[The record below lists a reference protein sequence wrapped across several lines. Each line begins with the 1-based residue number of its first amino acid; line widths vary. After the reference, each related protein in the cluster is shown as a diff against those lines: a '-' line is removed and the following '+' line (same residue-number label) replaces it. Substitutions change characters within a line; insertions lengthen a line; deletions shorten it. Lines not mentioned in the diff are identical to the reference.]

1 MCVCSVV
8 SDSWRPHGPC
18 SAPWSMGSPRQDSW
32 NGLLFPSPGDLPDQG
47 IEPMSL
53 VSPPLAGR
61 FFTTAPPG
69 KPEQVYSLLLNDYC
83 FIECASFLSLGQS
96 GTHLTLDSGRGRF
109 YIFIRSLV
117 FAIREL
123 RRIM

>member
-1 MCVCSVV
+1 MCAQLCLTLG
-8 SDSWRPHGPC
+8 DPMDPALLHGL
-18 SAPWSMGSPRQDSW
+18 W
-32 NGLLFPSPGDLPDQG
+32 DLPGKTPGMGCCFLHQG